1 MESYTNFAYVYDTF
15 MDNVPYDEWCKYL
28 VMLLKQYGVDD
39 GIVLDMGCGTGNM
52 TSRLCQLGYDMIG
65 IDNSED
71 MLAIARENAGEKAYE
86 YAIHQR
92 IFFCRILAA
101 ILIHHIAKAG
111 KNKIR
116 KAQRRNQIQLQYI
129 RLAAE
134 QR

>member
-1 MESYTNFAYVYDTF
+1 MPELARHTI
-15 MDNVPYDEWCKYL
+15 VPF
-28 VMLLKQYGVDD
+28 D
-39 GIVLDMGCGTGNM
+39 G
-52 TSRLCQLGYDMIG
+52 S
-65 IDNSED
+65 
-71 MLAIARENAGEKAYE
+71 RENAGEKAYE

-101 ILIHHIAKAG
+101 LLVHHIAKAG

>member
-1 MESYTNFAYVYDTF
+1 MLELARHTI
-15 MDNVPYDEWCKYL
+15 VPF
-28 VMLLKQYGVDD
+28 D
-39 GIVLDMGCGTGNM
+39 G
-52 TSRLCQLGYDMIG
+52 
-65 IDNSED
+65 
-71 MLAIARENAGEKAYE
+71 ARENAGEKAHE
-86 YAIHQR
+86 QAIQQR

-101 ILIHHIAKAG
+101 ILVHHIAKAG